1 MKDATVPGVRY
12 RTRRP
17 ISASNRAWAAVLAFA
32 AASTFTAIAAG
43 EGPLSRVQPPQAI
56 PAPPDPSAGLKPA
69 PVQLD
74 TPPPCEAG
82 WATRVYKDTRASVV
96 RIDNTD
102 GLGTGFIVFTPRYVA
117 TAFHVVA
124 LGRPLTITASD
135 GSRQGARIVA
145 TDPLHDLALL
155 ELEHPIRGA
164 APLVSETLPAPV
176 GTPVLAIG
184 HPFALL
190 DRVNKSLDGLL
201 YWTATQGIISE
212 RSEEFLQTDA
222 AVNPGNSGGPL
233 LACDGRVLGLVTAKL
248 GGEAIGFAV
257 PMPRVEALLPAIG
270 KQPLYGGRW
279 APDGL
284 VGAAIQVDSSYTWV
298 GVELGFG
305 VVAYDRWATQLRGG
319 LLWATSAPGTSPS
332 SPTSPASG
340 SPVLSDQ
347 GFRILGELDETYRA
361 LLFDRPFPAYFL
373 IGIGVAG
380 TIDRLTQSTL
390 GRTPVTPGCAPLD
403 SLACQKIIAVPTH
416 QTNRRLWPMAT
427 AGFLFGGSLEVTYAF
442 QWNVDSVGDSEH
454 RVLLAVPF

>member
-1 MKDATVPGVRY
+1 VTDVLRGV
-12 RTRRP
+12 
-17 ISASNRAWAAVLAFA
+17 SAANLAGGLVVA
-32 AASTFTAIAAG
+32 LASVMALPAAG
-43 EGPLSRVQPPQAI
+43 ADLPIPHVQAPQAL
-56 PAPPDPSAGLKPA
+56 PAPPDPSATLKPA

-74 TPPPCEAG
+74 TPPGCDSG
-82 WATRVYKDTRASVV
+82 WATRVYKDTRLSVV
-96 RIDNTD
+96 RIDNAE
-102 GLGTGFIVFTPRYVA
+102 GLGTGFVVFTPRYVA

-124 LGRPLTITASD
+124 LGRPLRITAAD
-135 GSRQGARIVA
+135 GTQQVARVVA
-145 TDPLHDLALL
+145 TDPEHDLALL

-164 APLVSETLPAPV
+164 APLVAETQPAPV

-190 DRVNKSLDGLL
+190 DRVNRSLDGLL

-257 PMPRVEALLPAIG
+257 PMARVEALLGGIG
-270 KQPLYGGRW
+270 KQPVYAGRW
-279 APDGL
+279 TPDGL
-284 VGAAIQVDSSYTWV
+284 VGAAFQIDSSYTWV

-319 LLWATSAPGTSPS
+319 LLWATGTPTTPPGVALTSPE
-332 SPTSPASG
+332 TENG
-340 SPVLSDQ
+340 GPVLSSN
-347 GFRILGELDETYRA
+347 GFRVLGELDETYRA
-361 LLFDRPFPAYFL
+361 LLFDRPFPAYFI
-373 IGIGVAG
+373 IGLGIAG
-380 TIDRLTQSTL
+380 TIDRLTQTTL
-390 GRTPVTPGCAPLD
+390 GKSLVTPKCMPPS
-403 SLACQKIIAVPTH
+403 SLQCENIIAVPTH

-427 AGFLFGGSLEVTYAF
+427 AGFLFAGSLQVTYAF
-442 QWNVDSVGDSEH
+442 QWNVDTVGASEH